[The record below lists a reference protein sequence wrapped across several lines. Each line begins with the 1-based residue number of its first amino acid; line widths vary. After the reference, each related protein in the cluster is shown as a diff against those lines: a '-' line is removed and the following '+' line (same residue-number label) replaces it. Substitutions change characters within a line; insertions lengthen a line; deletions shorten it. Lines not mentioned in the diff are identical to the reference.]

1 MLDRYMGLETEYA
14 VRRLG
19 TNRFPLGNL
28 FLFRTLMSAMKLH
41 CDQVKGRDFSIT
53 GERYF
58 VQNGGAF
65 YYEALPT
72 AIDGGLVEGVTP
84 ECTSPRELLVYQ
96 KAQER
101 LLVDALR
108 HAERALPQSSDEDC
122 RFGLLKNCRD
132 AYGHVHAA
140 QENYEVDIARGW
152 RLGLLRAGLVAL
164 APAIVP
170 VALLLWTITVI
181 WIIPALLY
189 TVVGSS
195 VRARSPEQ
203 LSRTAEEVFWSV
215 VQRMA
220 RPLVLLEISLWAPVT
235 WALNRLFSMF
245 AFREIRR
252 NAMAFFVS
260 RAIICGAGTLL
271 ADGRFVIAEKAGVI
285 KRVLRLTNSPND
297 RPLIDTGNLFKRFM
311 APTTLRFRPF
321 LDLLCRRQRLQLGF
335 ADANIAPT
343 AEYLKLGMTSLVLD
357 MAEAG
362 WLSLAPQPR
371 NAVGALGDLSADPSL
386 TAQVDMKDGSRW
398 NALRLQRWYLDR
410 AIDYVAK
417 SQTVSLE
424 ASRIVRLWAEVLAG
438 LETNADS
445 LFGRIDWVTKQS
457 LIDRGRHSCDFNALK
472 KIDLRYHELDDG
484 YFEWLRAGGLVEDIV
499 RDNEIDRAIKK
510 PPRSKMAR
518 ARSIC
523 VRRMAGDRLRG
534 VLSWDSIKIDAH
546 KRRTV
551 RFSGGCG

>member
-1 MLDRYMGLETEYA
+1 MLDRHMGLETEYA

-28 FLFRTLMSAMKLH
+28 FLFRALMSAMKPH
-41 CDQVKGRDFSIT
+41 CDQIKGRDFSIT

-72 AIDGGLVEGVTP
+72 AMDGGLVEGVTP
-84 ECTSPRELLVYQ
+84 ECTSPRELLIYQ

-101 LLVDALR
+101 LLVSALR
-108 HAERALPQSSDEDC
+108 HAERALPHSSDEDC

-140 QENYEVDIARGW
+140 QENYEVDIATGW
-152 RLGLLRAGLVAL
+152 RLNLLRAGLLAL

-170 VALLLWTITVI
+170 VALLLWATTFI
-181 WIIPALLY
+181 WIVPALAY
-189 TVVGSS
+189 SIVRSA
-195 VRARSPEQ
+195 VRARSRARVSQ
-203 LSRTAEEVFWSV
+203 TAEETFWSV

-220 RPLVLLEISLWAPVT
+220 RPLVFLEISLWAPVT
-235 WALNRLFSMF
+235 WTLNRLFSML
-245 AFREIRR
+245 AYREIRR
-252 NAMAFFVS
+252 GAMAFFVS
-260 RAIICGAGTLL
+260 RAIVCGAGTLL

-285 KRVLRLTNSPND
+285 RRVLRVTNSPND

-335 ADANIAPT
+335 ADANMAPT

-357 MAEAG
+357 MAESG
-362 WLSLAPQPR
+362 WLNEAPQTR
-371 NAVGALGDLSADPSL
+371 DSVDALRTLSADPGL
-386 TAQVDMKDGSRW
+386 AAHVEMKDGSRW
-398 NALRLQRWYLDR
+398 DALRLQRWYLGR
-410 AIDYVAK
+410 AVDYVAQ

-424 ASRIVRLWAEVLAG
+424 ATRIIRLWTEVLDA
-438 LETNADS
+438 LETNPDT
-445 LFGRIDWVTKQS
+445 LFGRVDWVTKQS
-457 LIDRGRHSCDFNALK
+457 LIERGRHTCDYYALK

-484 YFEWLRAGGLVEDIV
+484 YFQWLRAAGLIEDAV
-499 RDNEIDRAIKK
+499 RDYEIERAIKK

-534 VLSWDSIKIDAH
+534 VLSWDSVKIDAQ

-551 RFSGGCG
+551 RFSRGCG